1 MAFERERK
9 DREGDVFCLFRK
21 VWVNELASCRNC
33 KDLRPVA
40 ADGQNLSSKGRG
52 SRENQTGRERQTD
65 RHSDRYEC
73 QSQLRCRLDVCRP
86 SRDPCSHG
94 GVCAQGCAAGP
105 SAPVLAQAACPG
117 QPRLNKNCSS
127 QATGSLPSDTL
138 VESEHELVRFSVAG
152 DGGEESKGEKEER
165 RGVG

>member
-52 SRENQTGRERQTD
+52 SREKDRQTD
-65 RHSDRYEC
+65 T
-73 QSQLRCRLDVCRP
+73 
-86 SRDPCSHG
+86 
-94 GVCAQGCAAGP
+94 
-105 SAPVLAQAACPG
+105 
-117 QPRLNKNCSS
+117 
-127 QATGSLPSDTL
+127 ATDMNASPN
-138 VESEHELVRFSVAG
+138 
-152 DGGEESKGEKEER
+152 
-165 RGVG
+165 